1 MFMSLEVKKI
11 IFPAAGLGTRF
22 LPLSKAVPK
31 EFLPLADAPM
41 ISYVVEEAKQA
52 GVDEMIFVVN
62 ESNKNV
68 VDYFK
73 RDEKLEELLEQ
84 RGAKEILEN
93 LQKIYKGLENIT
105 VSSVTQPLPKGDGD
119 AILRAEKRVDK
130 SAVAVA
136 FFDDVFIAKTPPLV
150 QLLNIFRTSQKT
162 VVGLKRAAPEKLP
175 FYGVVKTEK
184 IANNLYKIK
193 DIVEKPLLNQAPSDL
208 ALCSR
213 YILTEDIFR
222 YLKKTQPNAKGEIIL
237 AEALKLML
245 ADGKMIYGYEIEGE
259 WLECGNTQDWLKT
272 NLVLCLRHPKY
283 GAALKEWIKKIK

>member
-1 MFMSLEVKKI
+1 MSEVKKI
-11 IFPAAGLGTRF
+11 IIPAAGLGTRF

-52 GVDEMIFVVN
+52 GVDEMIFVVS
-62 ESNKNV
+62 EGNKNV
-68 VDYFK
+68 TDYFK
-73 RDEKLEELLEQ
+73 RDKKLEELLEQ

-93 LQKIYKGLENIT
+93 LQKVSEGLENVA

-119 AILRAEKRVDK
+119 AVLRAEKKADRG
-130 SAVAVA
+130 AVGVA
-136 FFDDVFIAKTPPLV
+136 FFDDVFAAKTPPLA

-162 VVGLKRAAPEKLP
+162 VVGLKKVAPEKLP

-193 DIVEKPLLNQAPSDL
+193 DVVEKPPLNQAPSDL
-208 ALCSR
+208 AICGR
-213 YILTEDIFR
+213 YIFTEDIFR
-222 YLKKTQPNAKGEIIL
+222 YLKKVQPNVKGEIIL

-283 GAALKEWIKKIK
+283 GAGLKEWIKKIK